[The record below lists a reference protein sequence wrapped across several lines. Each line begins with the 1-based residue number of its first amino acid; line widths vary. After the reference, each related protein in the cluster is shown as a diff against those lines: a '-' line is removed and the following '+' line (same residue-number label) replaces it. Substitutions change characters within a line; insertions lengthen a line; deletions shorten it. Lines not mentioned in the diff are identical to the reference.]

1 MPKPPFGNFAVGMS
15 LRFFPYSHLEIR
27 SGIPVL
33 AVSGF
38 HIQVIDT
45 STGAVL
51 FSTLNSPA
59 NVQESLK
66 KSGPIRCAVLDN
78 SSTHLAT
85 LADDKKLKVWKLDG
99 LELLHERDLPKR
111 PTSAAFTVDGQTIVV
126 ADKFGDVFNYPLHPI
141 PPSESQASFSTLLH
155 DEGSAIP
162 GGVNSLDLTVNAA
175 QPTDEPF
182 SKKRKAKKQKV
193 HENPP
198 VPRSSLASHVASS
211 NGTLVLGHT
220 SLLTCFL
227 LTPDNKYIVT
237 ADRDEHIRV
246 SWYPQG
252 FCIESFCLGHTQFV
266 SAIHFPSDQ
275 PDILISG
282 GGDAELK
289 LWDWLSG
296 KHKADISI
304 LDSVKPYIKVKM
316 RPYKRTTF
324 AKSAEKQK
332 DQSREGT
339 ESRDSV
345 PPDGEEQ
352 TVVAVQKIS
361 TLSNYILFTVT
372 GGTALFA
379 VACPIGVP
387 SSPSLVHA
395 VDFGKPVL
403 DFTVAFDQ
411 QIWVNLDFNWSEN
424 RDHSQDGSPI
434 RVVRLAVDGQPYDE
448 CFQLSD
454 VSSTFSSPVLDAL
467 NGKCLVK
474 GMSPLHLLTKIG
486 ANAEAASSED
496 LETLDFYS
504 SLKSLPK
511 NTGEYD
517 GDEDGSGETAPP
529 ATGIPK
535 NIKTNT
541 RKQSQGPG
549 GGKKEQGKLKSQKAV
564 AQKKLESQSVL
575 VNRGGKERD
584 APKRLKSEDPHS
596 DGTRMVDS

>member
-1 MPKPPFGNFAVGMS
+1 
-15 LRFFPYSHLEIR
+15 
-27 SGIPVL
+27 
-33 AVSGF
+33 
-38 HIQVIDT
+38 
-45 STGAVL
+45 TGAVL

-111 PTSAAFTVDGQTIVV
+111 PTSAEFTVDGQTIVV
-126 ADKFGDVFNYPLHPI
+126 ADKFGDVFKY
-141 PPSESQASFSTLLH
+141 
-155 DEGSAIP
+155 
-162 GGVNSLDLTVNAA
+162 
-175 QPTDEPF
+175 
-182 SKKRKAKKQKV
+182 QKV

-211 NGTLVLGHT
+211 DGTLVLGHT

-316 RPYKRTTF
+316 RPYKRTTL

-379 VACPIGVP
+379 VSYPIGVP

-403 DFTVAFDQ
+403 DFTVGFDQ

-434 RVVRLAVDGQPYDE
+434 RVVRLA

-474 GMSPLHLLTKIG
+474 
-486 ANAEAASSED
+486 ASSED

-517 GDEDGSGETAPP
+517 DDEDGSGETAPP

-541 RKQSQGPG
+541 RKQSQGSG

-575 VNRGGKERD
+575 VNRGGKESD